1 MKIAEHLT
9 EHTQRLPPLRVGDFV
24 RIQNQAGRH
33 PLKWDRTGRVIEV
46 RQYDQYAI
54 HVEGSGRITM
64 RNRKFLRQYTPIYL
78 PQARHTIDTDFGV
91 PLHMCH
97 NQFDILLNLTCVILS
112 HMCHNG
118 VLQQNSQ
125 PPLCHRITQKLKLIM
140 GTLLVKIIQFN
151 QCPIHQSYS
160 YQGLQV
166 SLSYHNKA

>member
-1 MKIAEHLT
+1 MKIAERLT
-9 EHTQRLPPLRVGDFV
+9 EHTQRLPPLCVGDFV
-24 RIQNQAGRH
+24 RIQNQTGRH

-54 HVEGSGRITM
+54 RVDGSGRITM
-64 RNRKFLRQYTPIYL
+64 RNRKFLRLQFIY
-78 PQARHTIDTDFGV
+78 PKRDTQLTQIFGV

-97 NQFDILLNLTCVILS
+97 NQFDILLNLTCIILP
-112 HMCHNG
+112 HMCHNR

-140 GTLLVKIIQFN
+140 GNLLVKIIQLN

-166 SLSYHNKA
+166 ALSYHNKA